1 MILLITYLSIAL
13 FVSFFCSL
21 LEAVL
26 LSVPRTHIAVLRDAG
41 SSAADR
47 LERMK
52 EDIDQPLAAI
62 LTLNTFAHTLGAAG
76 VGAQAAVIWGEAWVG
91 VVSFVLTL
99 LVLIFSEII
108 PKTLGA
114 VHCKSLAPFSAIT
127 IDWLIL
133 IFKPVVAVCNAIS
146 KLFAP
151 KNAIPRVSREE
162 VSNLAKLAHDEG
174 VIDDLELKV
183 VRNLVAL
190 REIIVEQVMTPRA
203 VVFTYNAND
212 TVADILAQGP
222 SKFARVPIIQTSL
235 DDQVGI
241 IHRREIY
248 AAHRE
253 GQDQTTLQELARPLH
268 IVPETATLSN
278 ILLEFITRRE
288 HLFLVADEYG
298 GSAGII
304 TLEDTIETLI
314 GTEIVDE
321 TDDEVDMRDL
331 AKRMIQAHHQS
342 HSRANE
348 SNADSKVDSKDHS
361 TDTKDSDQT
370 S

>member
-1 MILLITYLSIAL
+1 MILLITYLAIAL
-13 FVSFFCSL
+13 CVSFLCSL

-76 VGAQAAVIWGEAWVG
+76 VGAQAAAIWGDAWVG

-114 VHCKSLAPFSAIT
+114 VHAKSLAPFTAIT

-133 IFKPVVAVCNAIS
+133 IFKPVVAVCNWIS
-146 KLFAP
+146 KLFAR
-151 KNAIPRVSREE
+151 AQTTPRISREE

-174 VIDDLELKV
+174 VIDDLELRV

-190 REIIVEQVMTPRA
+190 REIKVQQVMTPRA
-203 VVFTYNAND
+203 VVYTYNAEQ
-212 TVADILAQGP
+212 TVADILSREP

-235 DDQVGI
+235 DDQVGV
-241 IHRREIY
+241 IHRQELY
-248 AAHRE
+248 AAHTE
-253 GQDQTTLQELARPLH
+253 GHDQTKLRDLARPLH
-268 IVPETATLSN
+268 IVPETAPLSK
-278 ILLEFITRRE
+278 ILLEFLRRRE
-288 HLFLVADEYG
+288 HLFLVTDEFG

-304 TLEDTIETLI
+304 TLEDSIETLI
-314 GTEIVDE
+314 GAEIVDE
-321 TDDEVDMRDL
+321 TDDEVDMRQL
-331 AKRMIQAHHQS
+331 ARRMIKAHH
-342 HSRANE
+342 
-348 SNADSKVDSKDHS
+348 DHHPRTSAS
-361 TDTKDSDQT
+361 TDQQDEPETSDDNPKPE
-370 S
+370 

>member
-1 MILLITYLSIAL
+1 MILLITYLAIAL
-13 FVSFFCSL
+13 LVSFLCSL

-41 SSAADR
+41 STAADR

-91 VVSFVLTL
+91 LVSFVLTL
-99 LVLIFSEII
+99 LVLVFSEII
-108 PKTLGA
+108 PKTIGA
-114 VHCKSLAPFSAIT
+114 VHAKSLAPFSAIT
-127 IDWLIL
+127 IDWLIK
-133 IFKPVVAVCNAIS
+133 IFKPIVAGCNWIS
-146 KLFAP
+146 KLFASEQTV
-151 KNAIPRVSREE
+151 PRISREE

-174 VIDDLELKV
+174 VIDDLELQV

-190 REIIVEQVMTPRA
+190 REINVEQVMTPRA
-203 VVFTYNAND
+203 VVFTYSANE

-235 DDQVGI
+235 DDQVGV

-253 GQDQTTLQELARPLH
+253 GHDQTTLRELARPLH
-268 IVPETATLSN
+268 IVPETAPLSK
-278 ILLEFITRRE
+278 ILLEFLRRRE
-288 HLFLVADEYG
+288 HLFLVADEFG

-304 TLEDTIETLI
+304 TLEDTVETLI
-314 GTEIVDE
+314 GAEIVDE

-331 AKRMIQAHHQS
+331 AKRMIKAHQEHHPRTNQS
-342 HSRANE
+342 
-348 SNADSKVDSKDHS
+348 
-361 TDTKDSDQT
+361 SDI
-370 S
+370 SDVE

>member
-1 MILLITYLSIAL
+1 MILLITYLAIAL
-13 FVSFFCSL
+13 FVSFLCSL

-91 VVSFVLTL
+91 LVSFVLTL

-114 VHCKSLAPFSAIT
+114 VHCKSLAPFTAVT

-151 KNAIPRVSREE
+151 KQAIPRVSREE

-174 VIDDLELKV
+174 VIDDLELKI

-253 GQDQTTLQELARPLH
+253 GKDQTTLRELARPLH
-268 IVPETATLSN
+268 IIPETATLSK
-278 ILLEFITRRE
+278 ILLEFIRRQE
-288 HLFLVADEYG
+288 HLFLVADEFG
-298 GSAGII
+298 GSAGIL

-314 GTEIVDE
+314 GAEIVDE
-321 TDDEVDMRDL
+321 TDDEVDMREL
-331 AKRMIQAHHQS
+331 AKRMINAHQEHHPRTNTQ
-342 HSRANE
+342 E
-348 SNADSKVDSKDHS
+348 SAE
-361 TDTKDSDQT
+361 DTKDKQT
-370 S
+370 PQE

>member
-1 MILLITYLSIAL
+1 MILLITYLAIAL

-41 SSAADR
+41 SNAADR

-91 VVSFVLTL
+91 LVSFVLTL

-114 VHCKSLAPFSAIT
+114 VHAKSLAPFTAIT
-127 IDWLIL
+127 IDWLII
-133 IFKPVVAVCNAIS
+133 IFKPVVAVCNSIS
-146 KLFAP
+146 KLFAR
-151 KNAIPRVSREE
+151 KQTIPRISREE

-174 VIDDLELKV
+174 VIDDLELRV

-190 REIIVEQVMTPRA
+190 REINVEQVMTPRA
-203 VVFTYNAND
+203 VVFTYNAHD
-212 TVADILAQGP
+212 SVSKILAQGP
-222 SKFARVPIIQTSL
+222 SKFARVPIIEASL
-235 DDQVGI
+235 DNHIGV

-248 AAHRE
+248 AAHRD
-253 GQDQTTLQELARPLH
+253 GHDQTTLRDLARPLH
-268 IVPETATLSN
+268 IVPETASLSD
-278 ILLEFITRRE
+278 ILLEFIRRRE

-314 GTEIVDE
+314 GAEIVDE

-331 AKRMIQAHHQS
+331 AKRMIKAHHDL
-342 HSRANE
+342 HPRADTRETTENT
-348 SNADSKVDSKDHS
+348 NGLNDDP
-361 TDTKDSDQT
+361 TDEQT
-370 S
+370 AKG